1 MVYQKKK
8 TKGTKKT
15 KGRKHLTQKQKQH
28 VSQRV
33 VVNVSVPQR
42 KPPRKMGYNA
52 PKQVKP
58 SMTSFYGDAWHLQR
72 PASNVYDQMFRGLN
86 PVSERSNK
94 KAQSS
99 AYESLQSGV
108 SSTARPPIPEDPST
122 ARPPIPE
129 DPSTARP
136 PIPEDPPAPIPDAL
150 NTPSVVH
157 TPPPAPTVVPGDAS
171 ASARIPS
178 AVPVPAPA
186 DPLRTSARASS
197 SRRNLES
204 HVPEDSEGESSLR
217 VNIYAKLAGTHKFRK
232 NNKVD
237 WSGQGQ
243 AIQDFLGGQEG
254 KTVQQSKI
262 AYNNYKGRKG
272 PQRRSS

>member
-58 SMTSFYGDAWHLQR
+58 SMTSFYGEPWHLQR

-108 SSTARPPIPEDPST
+108 SSTARPPIPEDP
-122 ARPPIPE
+122 
-129 DPSTARP
+129 
-136 PIPEDPPAPIPDAL
+136 PAPSPDAL

-157 TPPPAPTVVPGDAS
+157 TPPPAPAVVPGDAS

-217 VNIYAKLAGTHKFRK
+217 VSSYAKLAGTHKFRK

-243 AIQDFLGGQEG
+243 AIQDYLGGQEG
-254 KTVQQSKI
+254 KTVQQSKT
-262 AYNNYKGRKG
+262 AYNNYKGRHS
-272 PQRRSS
+272 QRRSSEK

>member
-108 SSTARPPIPEDPST
+108 SST